1 VSPGLA
7 LDVFGDDEQRLAGL
21 DDGLEDGDQ
30 RLKRRELLLVDED
43 VDGLPTA
50 RPTTSAQPDANPAR
64 PRKDPK

>member
-30 RLKRRELLLVDED
+30 RLKRRELLL
-43 VDGLPTA
+43 G
-50 RPTTSAQPDANPAR
+50 
-64 PRKDPK
+64 